1 VVASA
6 VVVGALRTPIGRR
19 GGALAELHPVDLGAH
34 VVAALVA
41 RAGIDPALVDDVIIG
56 CVSQVGEQAFNLGRN
71 VALAAGLPDTV
82 PGTTVDRQCGSSQ
95 QAIHFAAQGVMA
107 GAYDLVVAG
116 GVEHMSRVPLGES
129 VVAAGSLPFRHGA
142 GDPFGPALHTRY
154 PALVPQGIAA
164 EALAQRYGLSREQLD
179 AYALQSH
186 VRAARARDA
195 GWFTAEVLPVPVDG
209 AVFAVDEGAR
219 SDITPPAL
227 AAFPPA
233 FQPGGI
239 VTAANGAAVAD
250 GAAAVLI
257 ASEEAATRLGL
268 PVRARFR
275 SFAVVGTDPIELLTA
290 PVPAT
295 HKVLERAKLTLDDV
309 DLVEAHESFASTVLA
324 WASVLGA
331 DPERINVNGGA
342 IALGHPLGASG
353 ARMLTTLLHEL
364 ERRDARVGLQV
375 MSEGGG
381 TANALVVERP

>member
-1 VVASA
+1 MVASA

-142 GDPFGPALHTRY
+142 GDPFGLTLHTRY